1 MGHPVIALAR
11 NARKAENNLP
21 AGIPIRIADYDD
33 RASLDRA
40 LEGVTGLLFIASDG
54 DGREVMRHHANVIDA
69 AGISGVEHIA
79 FTSIIDVDEAPP
91 SYFTPVYRDAERRLA
106 ELDATCTV
114 LRCGLY
120 ADFVL
125 THWVEPARSAG
136 QLSLPVG
143 QARIAPVRATMW
155 RRQRLRQSPRA
166 ATPAKS
172 TS

>member
-1 MGHPVIALAR
+1 MSTKR
-11 NARKAENNLP
+11 R
-21 AGIPIRIADYDD
+21 R
-33 RASLDRA
+33 
-40 LEGVTGLLFIASDG
+40 
-54 DGREVMRHHANVIDA
+54 
-69 AGISGVEHIA
+69 
-79 FTSIIDVDEAPP
+79 VDEAPP

>member
-1 MGHPVIALAR
+1 MGHPVIAMAR
-11 NARKAENNLP
+11 NARKAGSNLP

-40 LEGVTGLLFIASDG
+40 LEGVTDLLFIASDG

-79 FTSIIDVDEAPP
+79 FTSIIDVDEASPFC
-91 SYFTPVYRDAERRLA
+91 FTPVYRNAERRLA

-114 LRCGLY
+114 LSAASMRTSCSRIGSSLR
-120 ADFVL
+120 APRDNF
-125 THWVEPARSAG
+125 HCPWDRPAS
-136 QLSLPVG
+136 P
-143 QARIAPVRATMW
+143 PFRATMW